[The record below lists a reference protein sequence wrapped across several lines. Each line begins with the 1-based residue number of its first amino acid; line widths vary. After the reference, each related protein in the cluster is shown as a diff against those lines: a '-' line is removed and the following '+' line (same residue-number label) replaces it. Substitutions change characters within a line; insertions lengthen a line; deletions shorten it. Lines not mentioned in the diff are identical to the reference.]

1 MKTVTKTVSS
11 WFSRWKA
18 LGLRERPRLLQR
30 KAGAGVATAKHTHGE
45 DEMRI
50 ENAVVIIWDEVG
62 EEASTFLEAADGT
75 GLVLDRDLTTEELN
89 NNIELKLFGK
99 DTSSWRATGIM
110 EINDVTIIT
119 SASDRGHRSTVQI
132 IWLGA
137 AE

>member
-1 MKTVTKTVSS
+1 
-11 WFSRWKA
+11 
-18 LGLRERPRLLQR
+18 
-30 KAGAGVATAKHTHGE
+30 
-45 DEMRI
+45 MRI

-62 EEASTFLEAADGT
+62 EKASTFLEAADGT

-99 DTSSWRATGIM
+99 DTSSWRATGYM

-132 IWLGA
+132 VWLGA